1 MLLFYLRNRRNVAQE
16 SILRFSYLLA
26 FILLTQ
32 NNFYFKSEDI
42 YGNLNMYSKQTS
54 TKEFAYAPPPQAL
67 PIKRIKSPKKNKN
80 YLFNH
85 VVEKGRIQSDIEGP
99 EPYTLLFVDIFQA
112 SHNKFDLEQLVQKW
126 NNCLMPKGPRL
137 NFNKIIVAYRLKLK
151 YLKT

>member
-42 YGNLNMYSKQTS
+42 YGNLNMYFKQTS

-67 PIKRIKSPKKNKN
+67 PIKRIKSPKKT
-80 YLFNH
+80 
-85 VVEKGRIQSDIEGP
+85 RIIYSI
-99 EPYTLLFVDIFQA
+99 TLLRRVEYNLT
-112 SHNKFDLEQLVQKW
+112 SKVQ
-126 NNCLMPKGPRL
+126 NPTHCSL
-137 NFNKIIVAYRLKLK
+137 
-151 YLKT
+151 